1 MFLFYHNKLEYLDFF
16 YGENS
21 LFRYFCESLVKNQ
34 AIILY
39 LYQYGTI
46 FYTLT
51 RDKHLKPFKY
61 QSMKLNIT
69 YSLLLLLLISVV
81 NTNLAQDDSTYTDFT
96 EKGTDIDE
104 LQDSLPP
111 QLSPPKQ
118 DPIKMFDMGVHSTQ
132 KAFKSRKVKRHSMWE
147 RIENDCGLDLEE
159 VPIELTN
166 AFAGISRKNQSSIY
180 DLVKGNV
187 KISNQI
193 ISPTERQ
200 FMHSPFLTPG
210 SSSKIFG
217 CLTGMSYREENFI
230 LNNVGY
236 FGLVL
241 SNLTYLQE
249 ELQYNYHKNGRT
261 YQCVVLRNKQN
272 IQEVLNDPT
281 KVGFLISIGGGHSL
295 GNYLYIEQD
304 QVDTDEY
311 KNIVLSNINKLKGSE
326 SISDQPNDYLKIPIF
341 SINFGNFFK
350 DGICGK
356 TARFSLSEEE
366 AFKRPTT
373 IDDDIT
379 SLGQKAVLQLL
390 DKRKGRRI
398 LIDINGMS
406 LRARQ
411 WYYKY
416 IKDQRYRKDTIPIIA
431 AGVGISGL
439 SYKDN
444 AYGREDKKELLNH
457 QASNLCRQDLTSIL
471 QSEGL
476 IAISLDKN
484 KLMGKEFQRRY
495 DEAIPN
501 SADRRRIAV
510 EAIVGNICKAIHMS
524 NDIEAWNILCISSQ
538 FDSHAR
544 HLDVY
549 SSSSDMVNLY
559 RDLLEFFEN
568 PRDIEGLYSIKEIE
582 NFMYNLTPK
591 EIVDKI
597 MYKNA
602 LTFIEKNLPEIEPD
616 RP

>member
-1 MFLFYHNKLEYLDFF
+1 
-16 YGENS
+16 
-21 LFRYFCESLVKNQ
+21 
-34 AIILY
+34 
-39 LYQYGTI
+39 
-46 FYTLT
+46 
-51 RDKHLKPFKY
+51 
-61 QSMKLNIT
+61 MKLNIT
-69 YSLLLLLLISVV
+69 YSLLLCLLVSAL
-81 NTNLAQDDSTYTDFT
+81 NTSLAQDDSTIA
-96 EKGTDIDE
+96 EPIDPIAEE
-104 LQDSLPP
+104 LSALNVQDSSPP
-111 QLSPPKQ
+111 KIKRPKQ
-118 DPIKMFDMGVHSTQ
+118 DPIKIFDMGVYSTQ

-159 VPIELTN
+159 IPIELSN
-166 AFAGISRKNQSSIY
+166 AFNHISRNNQSSLY

-236 FGLVL
+236 FDLVL
-241 SNLTYLQE
+241 SNLAYLKE

-261 YQCVVLRNKQN
+261 YQSIILRTKND
-272 IQEVLNDPT
+272 IDYVLNDPT
-281 KVGFLISIGGGHSL
+281 KIGFLVSIGGGHSL

-311 KNIVLSNINKLKGSE
+311 QNIILTNINKLKGITPIE
-326 SISDQPNDYLKIPIF
+326 KDPAQYLDIPIF

-356 TARFSLSEEE
+356 TSRFSLNEEE

-379 SLGQKAVLQLL
+379 SLGQKAIARLL
-390 DKRKGRRI
+390 NKKKGRRI
-398 LIDINGMS
+398 LIDVGGMS
-406 LRARQ
+406 LRSRE

-416 IKDQRYRKDTIPIIA
+416 IKDQRYRNDTIPIIA
-431 AGVGISGL
+431 TGVGVSGL
-439 SYKDN
+439 SKKDN
-444 AYGREDKKELLNH
+444 AYGRDDKRELLSH
-457 QASNLCRQDLTSIL
+457 QFSNMCRQDLTSIL
-471 QSEGL
+471 QSQGL
-476 IAISLDKN
+476 IALSLDKN

-501 SADRRRIAV
+501 SADRRRIAI

-524 NDIEAWNILCISSQ
+524 NDIEAWNMICISSQ

-544 HLDVY
+544 HLDVFD
-549 SSSSDMVNLY
+549 SSSDMVNLY
-559 RDLLEFFEN
+559 RDLLEFFKN
-568 PRDIEGLYSIKEIE
+568 PRDIKGLYSVKEIE
-582 NFMYNLTPK
+582 NFMYNFTP
-591 EIVDKI
+591 EEVVNKI
-597 MYKNA
+597 MYENA
-602 LTFIEKNLPEIEPD
+602 LTFIKRNLPEIEPET
-616 RP
+616 P

>member
-1 MFLFYHNKLEYLDFF
+1 
-16 YGENS
+16 
-21 LFRYFCESLVKNQ
+21 
-34 AIILY
+34 
-39 LYQYGTI
+39 
-46 FYTLT
+46 
-51 RDKHLKPFKY
+51 
-61 QSMKLNIT
+61 MKLNIM
-69 YSLLLLLLISVV
+69 YNLLFFLLIIGTTTS
-81 NTNLAQDDSTYTDFT
+81 LAQDDSTKT
-96 EKGTDIDE
+96 ESALPIEEE
-104 LQDSLPP
+104 LNILTEQDSLPP
-111 QLSPPKQ
+111 KPKTRKQ
-118 DPIKMFDMGVHSTQ
+118 DPVKFFDMGTHSTQ

-159 VPIELTN
+159 IPIELNN
-166 AFAGISRKNQSSIY
+166 AFSAISRKNQSSIY

-236 FGLVL
+236 FDLVL
-241 SNLTYLQE
+241 SNLAYLKE
-249 ELQYNYHKNGRT
+249 ELQYNYHKNGRM
-261 YQCVVLRNKQN
+261 YQCVLLRSKQDMYDVLD
-272 IQEVLNDPT
+272 DPT
-281 KVGFLISIGGGHSL
+281 KVGFLVTIGGGHSL

-311 KNIVLSNINKLKGSE
+311 ENIVLANIGKLKGS
-326 SISDQPNDYLKIPIF
+326 IPIGDDRRDYLDIPVF
-341 SINFGNFFK
+341 SMNFGNYFK

-356 TARFSLSEEE
+356 ASRFSLNEEE

-373 IDDDIT
+373 IDGDVT
-379 SLGQKAVLQLL
+379 ALGKKAISKLL
-390 DKRKGRRI
+390 DRKTGRRI
-398 LIDINGMS
+398 LIDIGGMS
-406 LRARQ
+406 LRSRE

-439 SYKDN
+439 SKKDN
-444 AYGREDKKELLNH
+444 SYGSNDKKELLNH
-457 QASNLCRQDLTSIL
+457 QLSNLCRQDLTSIL
-471 QSEGL
+471 QSQGL
-476 IAISLDKN
+476 VAISLDKN

-495 DEAIPN
+495 YEAVPK

-510 EAIVGNICKAIHMS
+510 EAIVGNVCKAIHMS
-524 NDIEAWNILCISSQ
+524 NDIEAWDMICISSQ

-544 HLDVY
+544 HLDVFN
-549 SSSSDMVNLY
+549 SSSDMVNLY
-559 RDLLEFFEN
+559 RDLLEFFKN
-568 PRDIEGLYSIKEIE
+568 PRDINGLYSVKEIE
-582 NFMYNLTPK
+582 NFMYNLTPE

-602 LTFIEKNLPEIEPD
+602 MRFIEKYLPEIEVQID